1 MTRGEVAR
9 EIGVTFQ
16 AVASRIKNNTLKTVR
31 LKGSVFVPRTECDRW
46 KAERRQRA
54 AAMVEAMKA

>member
-16 AVASRIKNNTLKTVR
+16 AVTSRIQNNTLKTVR
-31 LKGSVFVPRTECDRW
+31 LKGGVFVPRAECDRW

-54 AAMVEAMKA
+54 AAMLEAIK